1 MKKNYLPLIYVVLL
15 VFLAVVG
22 CSNNTS
28 NQAAEANDTHQLN
41 EQQRQTTEPVYGGT
55 LRVITGAGP
64 TAIGHPSDGGIMAYA
79 SRYPAMESLLAVT
92 DDRDH
97 EGVLAKAW
105 EEDVENLTLT
115 FWLQEGVKF
124 HDGSEMTAD
133 VVKWNYEFLMEK
145 GALRY
150 ADFIDSIEVIDT
162 YTLVFHLNDWHNQI
176 VPEWGVRQ
184 IFSREAMEKHGEAW
198 THDHVVGTGPFYLE
212 NYTRDVGTTWIKF
225 DQYWQE
231 GYPYLDRIEIYYIPE
246 QSTAAAMMEA
256 GEADIWLGADGLNT
270 KRLMEKGFVYQ
281 TGWAGAQTH
290 LIPNTADPNSP
301 FLDKRV
307 REAVEYAIDKQAIV
321 DALGYGFSETIDT
334 IAPRGEWGGD
344 RQFRHYDPEKAKQLL
359 IEAGYPE
366 GLEISLIAQAGAGGR
381 NEMAEALANYLE
393 KVGFKVNIDI
403 ADAGRYYAEVWDGS
417 WKDLALAIGGTDT
430 TFLTAVQ
437 RWWGHNGVYQGG
449 FKRPEKLIELSQAS
463 LKAVTREEQ
472 KRMTE
477 EMVYLIAEEA
487 LVIPI
492 SHAPTGF
499 IHTGKVHTDYM
510 AQGNSRW
517 KHHDMWLEP

>member
-1 MKKNYLPLIYVVLL
+1 M
-15 VFLAVVG
+15 
-22 CSNNTS
+22 
-28 NQAAEANDTHQLN
+28 
-41 EQQRQTTEPVYGGT
+41 
-55 LRVITGAGP
+55 
-64 TAIGHPSDGGIMAYA
+64 
-79 SRYPAMESLLAVT
+79 
-92 DDRDH
+92 
-97 EGVLAKAW
+97 
-105 EEDVENLTLT
+105 
-115 FWLQEGVKF
+115 
-124 HDGSEMTAD
+124 
-133 VVKWNYEFLMEK
+133 
-145 GALRY
+145 
-150 ADFIDSIEVIDT
+150 
-162 YTLVFHLNDWHNQI
+162 
-176 VPEWGVRQ
+176 
-184 IFSREAMEKHGEAW
+184 
-198 THDHVVGTGPFYLE
+198 E

-472 KRMTE
+472 KPHCRRS
-477 EMVYLIAEEA
+477 
-487 LVIPI
+487 I
-492 SHAPTGF
+492 SHP
-499 IHTGKVHTDYM
+499 H
-510 AQGNSRW
+510 
-517 KHHDMWLEP
+517 